1 MTAVAA
7 NQPDLGQSSMSQVV
21 DDLKSTTQAVQG
33 KAWLSGDFGGASPGP
48 QIIASVPDPLSAL
61 SGAGFGFIAEAVSF
75 LAEPLQQLAGDPS
88 SVSAGAQGFQAAGQA
103 VSSISDSYRESAGS
117 QTSGWSGAAA
127 SEYLKTGAELV
138 DSINGLGQASVA
150 LAEAAT
156 GAGEAVAKTLQE
168 VTTLVNE
175 ATAKIIMI
183 INQALAAAQATFG
196 ASIAAAIPQAVQVA
210 VEYGGRILGH
220 MQNLLSSTQN
230 LMTHVN
236 SAAQSVAK
244 LTDKISQISERCQAS
259 ADTSGNQTSASG
271 SAGSPGLP
279 PGASSAAQAQALP
292 DSGTPQASFTAAAQA
307 SYTGGAAP
315 LPHLPSS
322 QAHAPSQV
330 PQASSP
336 QVPGSASTQGAYG
349 TQSQMPFGTAPFLP
363 PRTAQSQ
370 ERDSSDRPGTR
381 EQREFEA
388 GSSNERR

>member
-1 MTAVAA
+1 MTTVAT

-33 KAWLSGDFGGASPGP
+33 KGWLSGDFGGASPGLR
-48 QIIASVPDPLSAL
+48 IIASVPDPLSAL
-61 SGAGFGFIAEAVSF
+61 SGAGFGFITEAVSF
-75 LAEPLQQLAGDPS
+75 LAEPLQQLAGDPR
-88 SVSAGAQGFQAAGQA
+88 SVSSGAQGFQAAGQA

-127 SEYLKTGAELV
+127 SEYLKTGAELM
-138 DSINGLGQASVA
+138 DGINGLGQASVA
-150 LAEAAT
+150 LAEAAA

-220 MQNLLSSTQN
+220 MQNLLSSSQN

-236 SAAQSVAK
+236 STAQAVSKV
-244 LTDKISQISERCQAS
+244 TDKIAQISERCQAS
-259 ADTSGNQTSASG
+259 TETSGKPTTVAG
-271 SAGSPGLP
+271 SVGSPGQP
-279 PGASSAAQAQALP
+279 SSVSGVAQTQALP
-292 DSGTPQASFTAAAQA
+292 DSGTFQPSLTAAAQA
-307 SYTGGAAP
+307 SYAGGASP

-330 PQASSP
+330 PQAGSA
-336 QVPGSASTQGAYG
+336 VPGSASAQASYES
-349 TQSQMPFGTAPFLP
+349 QSQMPFGAAPFLP

-370 ERDSSDRPGTR
+370 EKDSSDRPGAR

-388 GSSNERR
+388 GSFNEKR